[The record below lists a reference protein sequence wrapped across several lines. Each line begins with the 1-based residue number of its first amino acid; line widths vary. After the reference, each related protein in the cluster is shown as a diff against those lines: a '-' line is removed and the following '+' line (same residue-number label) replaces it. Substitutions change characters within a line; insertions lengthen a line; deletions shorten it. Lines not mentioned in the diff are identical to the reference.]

1 MEARRLSYRH
11 SNRKKAKKASRD
23 LLTRGA
29 TMAQLDR
36 LFAWQLVSH
45 RVYDRL
51 INPLLDQPIG
61 KAGKRKRVRSVPLPV
76 FMEESA

>member
-1 MEARRLSYRH
+1 MSYRH
-11 SNRKKAKKASRD
+11 SNRKKAKRASRD
-23 LLTRGA
+23 VLTQGA

-36 LFAWQLVSH
+36 LFAWKLVSH

-61 KAGKRKRVRSVPLPV
+61 KAGEHKRVRSEPLPV
-76 FMEESA
+76 IMKESA

>member
-1 MEARRLSYRH
+1 MSYRH
-11 SNRKKAKKASRD
+11 NNRRKAKRASRD
-23 LLTRGA
+23 LLTQGA

-36 LFAWQLVSH
+36 LLAWRLVSV

-61 KAGKRKRVRSVPLPV
+61 KAGRRKRVRSEPIQVH
-76 FMEESA
+76 MEEAA

>member
-1 MEARRLSYRH
+1 MSQRH
-11 SNRKKAKKASRD
+11 SQRRKAKRASRD
-23 LLTRGA
+23 LLTQGA

-36 LFAWQLVSH
+36 LLAWGLVSY

-61 KAGKRKRVRSVPLPV
+61 KAGKRKAIRSVRMDVLK
-76 FMEESA
+76 ESV

>member
-1 MEARRLSYRH
+1 MSYRH
-11 SNRKKAKKASRD
+11 TNRKKVGIASRD

-36 LFAWQLVSH
+36 LLAWQVVTY

-61 KAGKRKRVRSVPLPV
+61 KAGKRKRVRSEPLTAPK
-76 FMEESA
+76 ESA

>member
-1 MEARRLSYRH
+1 MSYRH
-11 SNRKKAKKASRD
+11 SNRKKAKRASRD
-23 LLTRGA
+23 VLTHGA

-36 LFAWQLVSH
+36 LLAWRLVTP

-61 KAGKRKRVRSVPLPV
+61 KAGKRKRVRCEPLRV
-76 FMEESA
+76 LEESA

>member
-1 MEARRLSYRH
+1 MSQRH
-11 SNRKKAKKASRD
+11 SQRNKARKAARD
-23 LLTRGA
+23 LLGQGA

-36 LFAWQLVSH
+36 LLAWGIVSY

-61 KAGKRKRVRSVPLPV
+61 KAGKHKIIRSVRVDTLK
-76 FMEESA
+76 ESA